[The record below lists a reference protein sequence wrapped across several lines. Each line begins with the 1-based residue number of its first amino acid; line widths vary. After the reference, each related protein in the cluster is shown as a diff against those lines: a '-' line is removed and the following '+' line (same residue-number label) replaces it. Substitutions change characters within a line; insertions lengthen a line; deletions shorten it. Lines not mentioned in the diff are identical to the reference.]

1 MKVNFWLII
10 KEGGSVRTTKGRP
23 DLKWDEVAIKVGVD
37 LPNELF
43 KRPTLSASIN
53 IDHHPKLDITAETI
67 NNIEEVLKQD
77 GINVK
82 LEVRAPEE
90 E

>member
-10 KEGGSVRTTKGRP
+10 KQNGSVRTTKGRP
-23 DLKWDEVAIKVGVD
+23 DLKWDEVAIKID
-37 LPNELF
+37 IELPNDLF

-53 IDHHPKLDITAETI
+53 IDHHPKLEIEAETI
-67 NNIEEVLKQD
+67 NNVEEVLKRE

-82 LEVRAPEE
+82 LKIEKTEE
-90 E
+90 